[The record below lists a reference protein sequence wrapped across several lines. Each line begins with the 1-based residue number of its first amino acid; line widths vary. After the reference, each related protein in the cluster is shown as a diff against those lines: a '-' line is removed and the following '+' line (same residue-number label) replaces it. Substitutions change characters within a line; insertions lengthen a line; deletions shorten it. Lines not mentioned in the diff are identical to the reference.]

1 MRVLKFTAVWCSSCH
16 KIKGK
21 LQPGIEE
28 IDIESDEGEELA
40 LKYGITSLPTIIVID
55 DDGSI
60 IDQSTGTK
68 DILSKYG
75 T

>member
-21 LQPGIEE
+21 LQPDIEE
-28 IDIESDEGEELA
+28 IDIESEEGEELA
-40 LKYGITSLPTIIVID
+40 LKYSITSLPTIIVID
-55 DDGSI
+55 DDGSV
-60 IDQSTGTK
+60 IDKSIGTTE
-68 DILSKYG
+68 ILNKYG